1 MQNIFINRSLHLRTG
16 ELATVQINGAIKL
29 QIGKGRVWITM
40 EGAPD
45 DYWLSGGEQIE
56 IAGRGMLV
64 VDGADALLTPACG
77 VSGRNSLHWRLCK
90 PLPRLSGAA
99 LKTISA
105 PSTPCAPT
113 PTAAT
118 AKPPTSSGLSNIPRY
133 LRWAW
138 ALTSLTFSMPMAL
151 P

>member
-56 IAGRGMLV
+56 IAVRGMLV
-64 VDGADALLTPACG
+64 VEGADASSQVQLGLPQQHWFARLTATLRGLRRPADRRVTGC
-77 VSGRNSLHWRLCK
+77 VQ
-90 PLPRLSGAA
+90 AA
-99 LKTISA
+99 
-105 PSTPCAPT
+105 
-113 PTAAT
+113 
-118 AKPPTSSGLSNIPRY
+118 R
-133 LRWAW
+133 
-138 ALTSLTFSMPMAL
+138 
-151 P
+151 